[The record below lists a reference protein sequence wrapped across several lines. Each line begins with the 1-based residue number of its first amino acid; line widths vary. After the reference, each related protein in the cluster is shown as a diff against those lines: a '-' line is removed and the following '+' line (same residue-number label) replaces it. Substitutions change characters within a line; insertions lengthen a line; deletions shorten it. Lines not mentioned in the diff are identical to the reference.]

1 MKRKLKS
8 VLSFVIGTAAL
19 VTTCFGTAGQTVNA
33 ANTYSEV
40 IEFEDANKYEQNG
53 RNYIDSSMFSGYSGS
68 GYLYL
73 VSGWGEV
80 NFTVPQDGE
89 YKLTIA
95 TNADSYKENW
105 LYLDD
110 NGAGTLQT
118 SGNSWGTYTVTS
130 YLSAGT
136 HKFGVSTS
144 WGYTALDYVKVEST
158 FAVSDDSSSNTG
170 SSSGSSNTGSSNTG
184 SSSDSSNTGSSNSGS
199 SSSSSSS
206 RYEFES
212 ANRYEQNGSNR
223 IDTSFSGYSGNGYLY
238 LVSGWGEVNFDIAE
252 AGTYNITIVT
262 NADSYKENYL
272 YLDDNGAGTLYT
284 SGNKWESHTVSSYLS
299 AGTHKFGVSTSWGY
313 TALDYVIVESASGSS
328 NSGSS
333 SSGNTGS
340 TGGSS
345 SGNTGSTGG
354 SSSTSGM
361 YTDGTKLYTANGN
374 EFVMRGV
381 NIAHAWYTD
390 YTQTSINAVAGL
402 GANCVRVVLAD
413 GQQYTKTSAS
423 EVSNIIS
430 WCKSNGLI
438 CILEIHDATGSD
450 STSDLNNAVN
460 YWIEIK
466 DILNANADY
475 VIVNIANEWYGTWD
489 GAAWASGYKS
499 AIQSLRNAGIKN
511 VLMVDCAGWGQ
522 YPDSIKYYGS
532 EVLNADSQG
541 DTMFSIHMYEYA
553 GGDASTVKS
562 NIDNA
567 LAVGAPLVIG
577 EFGCQHT
584 NGDVDEYTIM
594 SYCQERGAGYMGW
607 SWKGN
612 GSTWA
617 YLDLSNTWDG
627 SSLTSWGDTL
637 FNSTYGIK
645 NTARKAY

>member
-1 MKRKLKS
+1 MRKKLKS
-8 VLSFVIGTAAL
+8 VLSFLVGTAAL
-19 VTTCFGTAGQTVNA
+19 VSMSFGFTGQTVNA
-33 ANTYSEV
+33 AGNDSIYSEV

-53 RNYIDSSMFSGYSGS
+53 SNYIDSSMFSGYSGS

-118 SGNSWGTYTVTS
+118 SGNNWGTYTVTS

-136 HKFGVSTS
+136 HKFGVSSS

-158 FAVSDDSSSNTG
+158 FTVSDDSSSD
-170 SSSGSSNTGSSNTG
+170 SD
-184 SSSDSSNTGSSNSGS
+184 SSDSSDSSDNDNNNNQDDSSQGNDSNTGNSGNTS
-199 SSSSSSS
+199 TSSS

-212 ANRYEQNGSNR
+212 ANLYEQNGQNKVDSY
-223 IDTSFSGYSGNGYLY
+223 FSGYSGNGYLY
-238 LVSGWGEVNFDIAE
+238 LVSGWGEVNFNIE
-252 AGTYNITIVT
+252 QAGDYKITIVT

-272 YLDDNGAGTLYT
+272 YLDDNGAGTLQT
-284 SGNKWESHTVSSYLS
+284 SGNQWESYTVTSYLS
-299 AGTHKFGVSTSWGY
+299 AGSHKFGVSTGWGY
-313 TALDYVIVESASGSS
+313 TALDYVTVEAV
-328 NSGSS
+328 SGSS
-333 SSGNTGS
+333 SSTG
-340 TGGSS
+340 
-345 SGNTGSTGG
+345 
-354 SSSTSGM
+354 GM

-381 NIAHAWYTD
+381 NVAHAWYTD
-390 YTQTSINAVAGL
+390 YTQTSINACANL

-466 DILNANADY
+466 DILNANTDY

-532 EVLNADSQG
+532 EVLSADSQG

-577 EFGCQHT
+577 EFGCKHT

-612 GSTWA
+612 GDTWA

-645 NTARKAY
+645 NTAKKAY

>member
-645 NTARKAY
+645 NTAKKAY